1 MFIIFDL
8 DDTLIDTSA
17 CITPVKLERA
27 LLRMEQEGL
36 VIEDFSKALHMLLQI
51 DQLSESARA
60 ALEEFIEINGFD
72 SRFLPIGLHEVYH
85 TFSEDLPVFPVEEA
99 VEILSKLSYE
109 HKMAIVSV
117 GNFDQQLWKLKKA
130 GIDSSLFCKIHILG
144 ERNKKKS
151 YQSLIQEMNIP
162 PYEVVVCGDRIA
174 TDLVPA
180 KQLGCMTVHMKKGRG
195 VSYSSAEPKHEVD
208 FTITHLS
215 QMQKILLDLSGKVSF
230 D

>member
-27 LLRMEQEGL
+27 LSRMIQEGME
-36 VIEDFSKALHMLLQI
+36 IEDFSQALHTLLQI
-51 DQLSESARA
+51 DQLSDSARS

-72 SRFLPIGLHEVYH
+72 SRFLSIGLNEVYH
-85 TFSEDLPVFPVEEA
+85 QFCDDLPVFPVEEA
-99 VEILSKLSYE
+99 VSVLSKLSYE
-109 HKMAIVSV
+109 HKMAIVSI
-117 GNFDQQLWKLKKA
+117 GNLDQQLWKLKKA
-130 GIDSSLFCKIHILG
+130 GIDSSLFCKIHIL
-144 ERNKKKS
+144 EEKNKKET
-151 YQSLIQEMNIP
+151 YQALIQEMNISP
-162 PYEVVVCGDRIA
+162 QEVIVCGDRIPI
-174 TDLVPA
+174 DLAPA

-195 VSYSSAEPKHEVD
+195 LYSSSIEKLHEVD

-215 QMQKILLDLSGKVSF
+215 QMQKVLLDISSKASF

>member
-1 MFIIFDL
+1 LFIIFDL

-27 LLRMEQEGL
+27 LSRMVEEGME
-36 VIEDFSKALHMLLQI
+36 VEDFSKALHSLLQI
-51 DQLSESARA
+51 DQLSDSAKS

-72 SRFLPIGLHEVYH
+72 TKFLPIALHEVYH
-85 TFSEDLPVFPVEEA
+85 QFTEDLPVFAVEEA
-99 VEILSKLSYE
+99 VAVLSRLSYE

-117 GNFDQQLWKLKKA
+117 GNLDQQLWKLKKA
-130 GIDSSLFCKIHILG
+130 GIDSSLFCKILIL
-144 ERNKKKS
+144 EEKNKKQT
-151 YQSLIQEMNIP
+151 YQSLIQEMNISP
-162 PYEVVVCGDRIA
+162 KEVVVCGDRIPI
-174 TDLVPA
+174 DLTPA

-195 VSYSSAEPKHEVD
+195 LYPGSIEKMHEVD

-215 QMQKILLDLSGKVSF
+215 QMQKILFDISGKASF

>member
-27 LLRMEQEGL
+27 LTRMVQEGM
-36 VIEDFSKALHMLLQI
+36 VIEDFSEALNTLLQM
-51 DQLSESARA
+51 DQLSHSARA

-72 SRFLPIGLHEVYH
+72 SRFLSFGLHEVYDK
-85 TFSEDLPVFPVEEA
+85 FSDDLPVFPVEEA
-99 VEILSKLSYE
+99 IDVLSRLSCE
-109 HKMAIVSV
+109 HKLAIVSV
-117 GNFDQQLWKLKKA
+117 GNLDQQLWKLKKA
-130 GIDSSLFCKIHILG
+130 GIDSSLFCKIHILQ
-144 ERNKKKS
+144 ERNKKEI
-151 YQSLIQEMNIP
+151 YQSLIREMNVSP
-162 PYEVVVCGDRIA
+162 QEVIVCGDRIPI
-174 TDLVPA
+174 DLIPA

-195 VSYSSAEPKHEVD
+195 LYSSSIEQMHEVD

-215 QMQKILLDLSGKVSF
+215 QMQKVLLDISGKASF

>member
-27 LLRMEQEGL
+27 LFRMVQEGME
-36 VIEDFSKALHMLLQI
+36 IEDFSKALQALLQI
-51 DQLSESARA
+51 DQLSVSARA

-72 SRFLPIGLHEVYH
+72 SRFLSIALHEVYH
-85 TFSEDLPVFPVEEA
+85 QFTEDLPVFPVEEA
-99 VEILSKLSYE
+99 VAVLSRLSYE

-117 GNFDQQLWKLKKA
+117 GNLDQQLWKLKKA
-130 GIDSSLFCKIHILG
+130 GIDSSLFCKILIL
-144 ERNKKKS
+144 EEKNKKQT
-151 YQSLIQEMNIP
+151 YQSLIEEMNISP
-162 PYEVVVCGDRIA
+162 REVVVCGDRIPI
-174 TDLVPA
+174 DLTPA

-195 VSYSSAEPKHEVD
+195 LYPNSIEHMHEVD

-215 QMQKILLDLSGKVSF
+215 QMQKILLDISGKASF